1 MRTRLRSAALL
12 LAFTLVGAGLLGCDQ
27 GGTSLP
33 MTAEEARPQIIESA
47 SGLQGAAATFE
58 QTPLARLS
66 EAMMTSGSEG
76 KTVSPWGKALTS
88 GLGAVL
94 DTTGGDFNYDASTG
108 VYVWNPDTQAW
119 RQERPAD
126 SLILRFPESK
136 GAPSKNAT
144 FTLSRYETQSVP
156 ILGPTEEV
164 PTRVGASLSVDS
176 TEVFALDLKDV
187 SFMSIFGIPK
197 SFSLDITAD
206 SHITADS
213 LTYTTSLKDS
223 QGRTYEFRDDLRNNG
238 QLVTATTATV
248 DLSPD
253 DAEGDG
259 STLGRVEG
267 TTQVGQD
274 LAIRYTA
281 DVGTPSAFEDAS
293 ADEIS
298 DRVSVDVLLQGNQVA
313 TLRYD
318 GSAEQIIVEYTDG
331 TTEPLSDL
339 LREIGVPGGAS

>member
-27 GGTSLP
+27 GGTSPP

-108 VYVWNPDTQAW
+108 VYVWTSDTKAW

-126 SLILRFPESK
+126 SLILRFPESPD
-136 GAPSKNAT
+136 APSNNAI
-144 FTLSRYETQSVP
+144 FTLSRYETQSVTVGGSTEQ
-156 ILGPTEEV
+156 IPTEI
-164 PTRVGASLSVDS
+164 GASLALENEGEIFSVD
-176 TEVFALDLKDV
+176 LRDV
-187 SFMSIFGIPK
+187 GFTFLGIPQ

-206 SHITADS
+206 S
-213 LTYTTSLKDS
+213 LTYKTSLKDS
-223 QGRTYEFRDDLRNNG
+223 QSRTYEFRDDLRNNG

-253 DAEGDG
+253 DAEGDD

-274 LAIRYTA
+274 LAVEYAA
-281 DVGTPSAFEDAS
+281 DIGTPSALEDAS

-318 GSAEQIIVEYTDG
+318 GSAEQVIVAYTDG

-339 LREIGVPGGAS
+339 LREIGVSGGAS

>member
-1 MRTRLRSAALL
+1 MRNRLRSAALL

-27 GGTSLP
+27 GGTSPP

-94 DTTGGDFNYDASTG
+94 DTTGGNFNYDASTG
-108 VYVWNPDTQAW
+108 VYVWTSDTQAW

-126 SLILRFPESK
+126 SLILRFPESPD
-136 GAPSKNAT
+136 APSNNAT
-144 FTLSRYETQSVP
+144 FTLSRYETQSVT
-156 ILGPTEEV
+156 IGGSTEQIPTEI
-164 PTRVGASLSVDS
+164 GASLAVENEGEIFSVDLRGVGF
-176 TEVFALDLKDV
+176 TFL
-187 SFMSIFGIPK
+187 GIPQ
-197 SFSLDITAD
+197 SFSLDVTANPL
-206 SHITADS
+206 AF
-213 LTYTTSLKDS
+213 TTSLKRG
-223 QGRTYEFRDDLRNNG
+223 QNGTFQYEDRFRNDG
-238 QLVTATTATV
+238 QPVTATTATV

-253 DAEGDG
+253 DAEGND
-259 STLGRVEG
+259 STLDRVEG

-274 LAIRYTA
+274 LAVEYAA
-281 DVGTPSAFEDAS
+281 DVGALSALEDAS

-298 DRVSVDVLLQGNQVA
+298 DHVSVDVLLQGNQVA

-318 GSAEQIIVEYTDG
+318 GSAEQVIVEYTDG

-339 LREIGVPGGAS
+339 LREIGVSGGAS

>member
-12 LAFTLVGAGLLGCDQ
+12 LAFALVGAGLLGCDQ
-27 GGTSLP
+27 GGTSPP

-47 SGLQGAAATFE
+47 SGLQGAATTFE

-94 DTTGGDFNYDASTG
+94 DTTGGNFNYDASTG
-108 VYVWNPDTQAW
+108 VYVWNPDTKAW

-126 SLILRFPESK
+126 SLILRFPESPD
-136 GAPSKNAT
+136 APSNNAT
-144 FTLSRYETQSVP
+144 FTLSRYETQSVTVGGSTEQ
-156 ILGPTEEV
+156 IPTEI
-164 PTRVGASLSVDS
+164 GASLALENEGEIFSVD
-176 TEVFALDLKDV
+176 LRDV
-187 SFMSIFGIPK
+187 GFTFLGIPQ
-197 SFSLDITAD
+197 SFSLDVTANPL
-206 SHITADS
+206 AF
-213 LTYTTSLKDS
+213 TTSLKRG
-223 QGRTYEFRDDLRNNG
+223 QNGTFQYEDRFRNDG
-238 QLVTATTATV
+238 QPVTATTATV

-253 DAEGDG
+253 GAEGDG

-274 LAIRYTA
+274 LAIEYTA
-281 DVGTPSAFEDAS
+281 DVGALSALEDAS
-293 ADEIS
+293 ADEIN

-339 LREIGVPGGAS
+339 LREIGVSGGAS

>member
-12 LAFTLVGAGLLGCDQ
+12 LAFTLVGAGLFGCDQ
-27 GGTSLP
+27 GGTSPP
-33 MTAEEARPQIIESA
+33 MTAEEARRQIIESA

-76 KTVSPWGKALTS
+76 RTVSPWGKALTS

-156 ILGPTEEV
+156 VLGPTEEV

-187 SFMSIFGIPK
+187 SFTSLLGIPQ
-197 SFSLDITAD
+197 SFSLDVTANPL
-206 SHITADS
+206 AF
-213 LTYTTSLKDS
+213 TTSLKRG
-223 QGRTYEFRDDLRNNG
+223 QNGTFQYEDRFRNDG
-238 QLVTATTATV
+238 QPVTATTATV

-253 DAEGDG
+253 GAEGDG

-274 LAIRYTA
+274 LAIEYAA
-281 DVGTPSAFEDAS
+281 DVGPLSALEDAS

-298 DRVSVDVLLQGNQVA
+298 DRVSVDVLLRGNQVA

-318 GSAEQIIVEYTDG
+318 GSAEQVIVEYTDG

-339 LREIGVPGGAS
+339 LREIGVSGGAS

>member
-1 MRTRLRSAALL
+1 MRNRLRSAALL

-27 GGTSLP
+27 GGTSPP

-76 KTVSPWGKALTS
+76 RTVSPWGKALTS

-126 SLILRFPESK
+126 SLILRFPESPD
-136 GAPSKNAT
+136 APSKNAT

-156 ILGPTEEV
+156 ILGSTEEV

-176 TEVFALDLKDV
+176 TKVFALDLEDV
-187 SFMSIFGIPK
+187 SFTSLLGIPQ
-197 SFSLDITAD
+197 SFSLDVTANPL
-206 SHITADS
+206 AF
-213 LTYTTSLKDS
+213 TTSLEPG
-223 QGRTYEFRDDLRNNG
+223 QNETFQYEDRFRNDG
-238 QLVTATTATV
+238 QPVTATTATV

-253 DAEGDG
+253 DAEGDD

-274 LAIRYTA
+274 LAIEYAA
-281 DVGTPSAFEDAS
+281 DVGALSALEDAS
-293 ADEIS
+293 ADEINN
-298 DRVSVDVLLQGNQVA
+298 RVSVDVLLQGNQVA

-318 GSAEQIIVEYTDG
+318 GSAEQVIVEYTDG

-339 LREIGVPGGAS
+339 LREIGVSGGAS

>member
-1 MRTRLRSAALL
+1 MRNRLRSAALL
-12 LAFTLVGAGLLGCDQ
+12 LAFALVGAGLFGCDQ
-27 GGTSLP
+27 GGTSPP
-33 MTAEEARPQIIESA
+33 MTADEARRQIIESA

-76 KTVSPWGKALTS
+76 RTVSPWGKALTS

-136 GAPSKNAT
+136 DAPSNNAT
-144 FTLSRYETQSVP
+144 FTLSRYETQSVT
-156 ILGPTEEV
+156 IIGSTEEV

-176 TEVFALDLKDV
+176 TKVFALDLEDV
-187 SFMSIFGIPK
+187 SFTSLLGIPQ
-197 SFSLDITAD
+197 SFSLDVTANPL
-206 SHITADS
+206 AF
-213 LTYTTSLKDS
+213 TTSLEPG
-223 QGRTYEFRDDLRNNG
+223 QNGTFQYEDRFRNDG
-238 QLVTATTATV
+238 QPVTATTATV

-253 DAEGDG
+253 GAEGDG

-274 LAIRYTA
+274 LAIEYAA
-281 DVGTPSAFEDAS
+281 DVGALSALEDAS

-318 GSAEQIIVEYTDG
+318 GSAEQVIVEYTDG

-339 LREIGVPGGAS
+339 LREIGVSGGAS

>member
-1 MRTRLRSAALL
+1 
-12 LAFTLVGAGLLGCDQ
+12 
-27 GGTSLP
+27 

-76 KTVSPWGKALTS
+76 RTVSPWGKALTS

-126 SLILRFPESK
+126 SLILRFPESPD
-136 GAPSKNAT
+136 APSKNAT

-156 ILGPTEEV
+156 ILGSTEEV

-176 TEVFALDLKDV
+176 TKVFALDLEDV
-187 SFMSIFGIPK
+187 SFTSLLGIPQ
-197 SFSLDITAD
+197 SFSLDVTANPL
-206 SHITADS
+206 AF
-213 LTYTTSLKDS
+213 TTSLEPG
-223 QGRTYEFRDDLRNNG
+223 QNETFQYEDRFRNDG
-238 QLVTATTATV
+238 QPVTATTATV

-253 DAEGDG
+253 DAEGDD

-274 LAIRYTA
+274 LAIEYAA
-281 DVGTPSAFEDAS
+281 DVGALSALEDAS
-293 ADEIS
+293 ADEINN
-298 DRVSVDVLLQGNQVA
+298 RVSVDVLLQGNQVA

-318 GSAEQIIVEYTDG
+318 GSAEQVIVEYTDG

-339 LREIGVPGGAS
+339 LREIGVSGGAS

>member
-1 MRTRLRSAALL
+1 MRNRLRSAALL
-12 LAFTLVGAGLLGCDQ
+12 LAFALVGAGLFGCDQ
-27 GGTSLP
+27 GGTSPP
-33 MTAEEARPQIIESA
+33 MTADEARRQIIESA

-76 KTVSPWGKALTS
+76 RTVSRWGKALTS

-126 SLILRFPESK
+126 SLILRFPESPD
-136 GAPSKNAT
+136 APSKNAT
-144 FTLSRYETQSVP
+144 FTLSRYETQSVT
-156 ILGPTEEV
+156 IGGSTEQIPTEI
-164 PTRVGASLSVDS
+164 GASLAVENEGEIFSVD
-176 TEVFALDLKDV
+176 LRDV
-187 SFMSIFGIPK
+187 GFTLLGIPQ
-197 SFSLDITAD
+197 SFSLDVTANPL
-206 SHITADS
+206 SF
-213 LTYTTSLKDS
+213 TTSLEPG
-223 QGRTYEFRDDLRNNG
+223 QNGTFQYEDRFRNDG
-238 QLVTATTATV
+238 QPVTATTATV
-248 DLSPD
+248 DLFPD
-253 DAEGDG
+253 DAEGDD

-274 LAIRYTA
+274 LAVEYAA
-281 DVGTPSAFEDAS
+281 DIGTPSALEDAS

-318 GSAEQIIVEYTDG
+318 GSAEQVIVEYTDG

-339 LREIGVPGGAS
+339 LREIGVSGGAS

>member
-12 LAFTLVGAGLLGCDQ
+12 LAFALVGAGLFGCDQ
-27 GGTSLP
+27 GGTSPP
-33 MTAEEARPQIIESA
+33 MTADEARRQIIESA

-94 DTTGGDFNYDASTG
+94 DTTGGNFNYDASTG
-108 VYVWNPDTQAW
+108 VYVWNPDTKAW

-136 GAPSKNAT
+136 GAPSNNAT

-156 ILGPTEEV
+156 ILGSTEEV

-187 SFMSIFGIPK
+187 SFLLGIPQ
-197 SFSLDITAD
+197 SFSLDVTANPL
-206 SHITADS
+206 AF
-213 LTYTTSLKDS
+213 TTSLKRG
-223 QGRTYEFRDDLRNNG
+223 QNGTFQYEDRFRNDG
-238 QLVTATTATV
+238 QPVTATTATV

-253 DAEGDG
+253 GAEGDG

-281 DVGTPSAFEDAS
+281 DVGMPSAFEDAS
-293 ADEIS
+293 ADEIN

>member
-27 GGTSLP
+27 GGTSPP
-33 MTAEEARPQIIESA
+33 MTAEEARRQIIESA

-76 KTVSPWGKALTS
+76 RTVSPWGKALTS

-94 DTTGGDFNYDASTG
+94 DTTGGNFNYDASTG
-108 VYVWNPDTQAW
+108 VYVWNPDTKAW

-136 GAPSKNAT
+136 GAPSNNAT

-253 DAEGDG
+253 DAE
-259 STLGRVEG
+259 VEG

-293 ADEIS
+293 ADEINN
-298 DRVSVDVLLQGNQVA
+298 RVSVDVLLQGNQVA

>member
-1 MRTRLRSAALL
+1 MRNRLRSAALL
-12 LAFTLVGAGLLGCDQ
+12 LAFALVGAGLLGCDQ
-27 GGTSLP
+27 GGTSPP
-33 MTAEEARPQIIESA
+33 MTADEARRQIIESA

-126 SLILRFPESK
+126 SLILRFPESPDV
-136 GAPSKNAT
+136 PSNNAT
-144 FTLSRYETQSVP
+144 FTLSRYETRSVTV
-156 ILGPTEEV
+156 GGSTEQVPTEI
-164 PTRVGASLSVDS
+164 GASLALENEGEIFSVD
-176 TEVFALDLKDV
+176 LRDV
-187 SFMSIFGIPK
+187 GFTFLGIPQ
-197 SFSLDITAD
+197 SFSLD
-206 SHITADS
+206 ITADS
-213 LTYTTSLKDS
+213 LTYTTSLEDS

-238 QLVTATTATV
+238 QLVTSTAATV
-248 DLSPD
+248 NLFPD
-253 DAEGDG
+253 DAEGGG

-274 LAIRYTA
+274 LAIEYAA
-281 DVGTPSAFEDAS
+281 DVEALSALEDAS
-293 ADEIS
+293 ADEIN

>member
-1 MRTRLRSAALL
+1 
-12 LAFTLVGAGLLGCDQ
+12 
-27 GGTSLP
+27 
-33 MTAEEARPQIIESA
+33 MTAEEARRQIIESA

-76 KTVSPWGKALTS
+76 RTVSPWGKALTS

-94 DTTGGDFNYDASTG
+94 DTTGGNFNYDASTG

-126 SLILRFPESK
+126 SLILRFPESPD
-136 GAPSKNAT
+136 APSNNAT
-144 FTLSRYETQSVP
+144 FTLSRYETRSVP
-156 ILGPTEEV
+156 ILGSTEEV

-187 SFMSIFGIPK
+187 SFLLGIPQ
-197 SFSLDITAD
+197 SFSLDVTANPL
-206 SHITADS
+206 AF
-213 LTYTTSLKDS
+213 TTSLKRG
-223 QGRTYEFRDDLRNNG
+223 QNGTFQYEDRFRNDG
-238 QLVTATTATV
+238 QPVTATTATV

-253 DAEGDG
+253 GAEGAG

-318 GSAEQIIVEYTDG
+318 GSAEQVIVEYTDG

-339 LREIGVPGGAS
+339 LREIGVSGGAS

>member
-1 MRTRLRSAALL
+1 MRNRLRSAALL

-27 GGTSLP
+27 GGTSPP
-33 MTAEEARPQIIESA
+33 MTADEARRQIIESA

-94 DTTGGDFNYDASTG
+94 DTTGGNFNYDASTG

-136 GAPSKNAT
+136 GAPSNNAT
-144 FTLSRYETQSVP
+144 FTLSRYETQSVS
-156 ILGPTEEV
+156 IRGATEQIPTEI
-164 PTRVGASLSVDS
+164 GASLAVENEGEVFSVD
-176 TEVFALDLKDV
+176 LRDV
-187 SFMSIFGIPK
+187 GFTFLGIPQ
-197 SFSLDITAD
+197 SFSLDVTANPL
-206 SHITADS
+206 AF
-213 LTYTTSLKDS
+213 TTSLKRG
-223 QGRTYEFRDDLRNNG
+223 QNGIFQYEDRFRNDG
-238 QLVTATTATV
+238 QPVTATTATV
-248 DLSPD
+248 DLFPD
-253 DAEGDG
+253 DAEGDD

-274 LAIRYTA
+274 LAVEYAA
-281 DVGTPSAFEDAS
+281 DIGTPSALEDAS

-318 GSAEQIIVEYTDG
+318 GSAEQVIVEYTDG

-339 LREIGVPGGAS
+339 LREIGVSGGAS

>member
-27 GGTSLP
+27 GGTSPP
-33 MTAEEARPQIIESA
+33 MTAEEARRQIIESA

-76 KTVSPWGKALTS
+76 RTVSPWGKALTS

-94 DTTGGDFNYDASTG
+94 DTTGGNFNYDASTG
-108 VYVWNPDTQAW
+108 VYVWNPDTKAW

-136 GAPSKNAT
+136 GAPSNNAT

-238 QLVTATTATV
+238 QLVTATKATV

-253 DAEGDG
+253 DAE
-259 STLGRVEG
+259 VEG

>member
-27 GGTSLP
+27 GGTSPP
-33 MTAEEARPQIIESA
+33 MTAEEARRQIIESA

-76 KTVSPWGKALTS
+76 RTVSPWGKALTS

-94 DTTGGDFNYDASTG
+94 DTTGGNFNYDASTG

-136 GAPSKNAT
+136 GAPSNNAT

-253 DAEGDG
+253 DAE
-259 STLGRVEG
+259 VEG

-318 GSAEQIIVEYTDG
+318 GSAEQVIVAYTDG

>member
-27 GGTSLP
+27 GGTSPP

-47 SGLQGAAATFE
+47 SGLQGAAATFD

-94 DTTGGDFNYDASTG
+94 DTTGGNFNYDASTG
-108 VYVWNPDTQAW
+108 VYVWNPDTKAW

-136 GAPSKNAT
+136 GAPSNNAT

-176 TEVFALDLKDV
+176 TEVFALDLEDV
-187 SFMSIFGIPK
+187 SFTSLLGIPQ
-197 SFSLDITAD
+197 SFSLDVTANPL
-206 SHITADS
+206 AF
-213 LTYTTSLKDS
+213 TTSLKRG
-223 QGRTYEFRDDLRNNG
+223 QNGTFQYEDRFRNDG
-238 QLVTATTATV
+238 QPVTATTATV

-253 DAEGDG
+253 DAEGDD
-259 STLGRVEG
+259 STLDRVEG

-274 LAIRYTA
+274 LAIEYAA
-281 DVGTPSAFEDAS
+281 DVGALSALEDAS
-293 ADEIS
+293 ADEINN
-298 DRVSVDVLLQGNQVA
+298 RVSVDVLLQGNQVA

-318 GSAEQIIVEYTDG
+318 GSAEQVIVEYTDG

-339 LREIGVPGGAS
+339 LREIGVSGGAS